1 MCRDFLVA
9 DFSYFSYKIHRSVA
23 SNFADS
29 LEVILISCSG
39 FLFNTCINVYNS
51 LKITSLLYSLTI
63 TKCRGFLI
71 VFFFCNKR
79 TIFIIGSFEF
89 YLIMTTHSLAMQI
102 FSSISFCSQ
111 IYLYLLYLWEYF
123 LYKIIANKHAFISNR
138 EIVSMLSAHGEQSSK
153 LFTSSIP
160 LPSSSFFNS
169 EHL

>member
-51 LKITSLLYSLTI
+51 LKITSLLYSLTF

-79 TIFIIGSFEF
+79 TIFIIGSFIF
-89 YLIMTTHSLAMQI
+89 YLIMKTHILLWQLIALPCRFFHLLVFVARFIYIYYISGNI
-102 FSSISFCSQ
+102 FYI
-111 IYLYLLYLWEYF
+111 
-123 LYKIIANKHAFISNR
+123 
-138 EIVSMLSAHGEQSSK
+138 K
-153 LFTSSIP
+153 L
-160 LPSSSFFNS
+160 
-169 EHL
+169 